1 MFASGYYAFT
11 KAQEPR
17 LVHEEKKEMKK
28 EAALRYVGFNVNDD
42 REKDDFYPTP
52 SEATQALLDRQKF
65 TGNILEPACGDGAMS
80 KVLINNGYQ
89 VISSDLFDRGYGKTG
104 VNFLETTEKFDNII
118 TNPPFKLATEFTV
131 HSLKL
136 ARHKVVM
143 LSKITYLEGI
153 RRKKLIFDQK
163 KLQTVLIFTKRVAFK
178 KPGSDS
184 LAGGLMAFGWF
195 VYDVNYSGQPT
206 IEWI

>member
-1 MFASGYYAFT
+1 
-11 KAQEPR
+11 
-17 LVHEEKKEMKK
+17 
-28 EAALRYVGFNVNDD
+28 
-42 REKDDFYPTP
+42 
-52 SEATQALLDRQKF
+52 
-65 TGNILEPACGDGAMS
+65 
-80 KVLINNGYQ
+80 
-89 VISSDLFDRGYGKTG
+89 
-104 VNFLETTEKFDNII
+104 
-118 TNPPFKLATEFTV
+118 
-131 HSLKL
+131 
-136 ARHKVVM
+136 M

-163 KLQTVLIFTKRVAFK
+163 KLQKVYIFTKRVAFK

>member
-1 MFASGYYAFT
+1 
-11 KAQEPR
+11 
-17 LVHEEKKEMKK
+17 MKK
-28 EAALRYVGFNVNDD
+28 ESALRYVGFNVNND

-52 SEATQALLDRQKF
+52 KEATQVLLDRQKF
-65 TGNILEPACGDGAMS
+65 SGNILEPACGNGAMS
-80 KVLINNGYQ
+80 KVLIDNGYE
-89 VISSDLFDRGYGKTG
+89 VISSDLHDRGYGKTG
-104 VNFLETTEKFDNII
+104 VNFLETTEIHDNII
-118 TNPPFKLATEFTV
+118 TNPPFKLATDLTV
-131 HSLKL
+131 HALQL

-163 KLQTVLIFTKRVAFK
+163 KLQTVYIFTKRVAFK

>member
-1 MFASGYYAFT
+1 
-11 KAQEPR
+11 
-17 LVHEEKKEMKK
+17 MKK

-80 KVLINNGYQ
+80 KVLIKNGYQ

-104 VNFLETTEKFDNII
+104 VNFLETTEIVDNII

>member
-1 MFASGYYAFT
+1 
-11 KAQEPR
+11 
-17 LVHEEKKEMKK
+17 MKK

-80 KVLINNGYQ
+80 KVLISNGYE

-104 VNFLETTEKFDNII
+104 VNFLETTEKVDNVI

-163 KLQTVLIFTKRVAFK
+163 KLQTVLIL
-178 KPGSDS
+178 KPFYSSFACLINLVYWNYSDNKLMSDS
-184 LAGGLMAFGWF
+184 YQVYALQSFLNF
-195 VYDVNYSGQPT
+195 VIYLSA
-206 IEWI
+206 

>member
-1 MFASGYYAFT
+1 MRLISLTIFIVSSVIIARAGTITIKTKPILRGIWQGNERFFIDKISG
-11 KAQEPR
+11 
-17 LVHEEKKEMKK
+17 
-28 EAALRYVGFNVNDD
+28 
-42 REKDDFYPTP
+42 
-52 SEATQALLDRQKF
+52 
-65 TGNILEPACGDGAMS
+65 
-80 KVLINNGYQ
+80 
-89 VISSDLFDRGYGKTG
+89 
-104 VNFLETTEKFDNII
+104 
-118 TNPPFKLATEFTV
+118 KLATEFTV

-163 KLQTVLIFTKRVAFK
+163 KLQTVFIFTKRVAFK

-195 VYDVNYSGQPT
+195 VYDVNFSGQPT

>member
-1 MFASGYYAFT
+1 
-11 KAQEPR
+11 
-17 LVHEEKKEMKK
+17 MKK
-28 EAALRYVGFNVNDD
+28 ESALRYVGFNINYD

-52 SEATQALLDRQKF
+52 SEATQKLLDKIKF

-80 KVLINNGYQ
+80 KVMIANGYE
-89 VISSDLFDRGYGKTG
+89 VESSDLIDRGYGKTE
-104 VNFLETTEKFDNII
+104 VNFLETTEKYDNII
-118 TNPPFKLATEFTV
+118 TNPPFVLATAFTV
-131 HSLKL
+131 HALKL

-143 LSKITYLEGI
+143 LSKITYLEGVSRYETI
-153 RRKKLIFDQK
+153 FKQNKLEK
-163 KLQTVLIFTKRVAFK
+163 VLIFTRRVAFK
-178 KPGSDS
+178 KPGTNS